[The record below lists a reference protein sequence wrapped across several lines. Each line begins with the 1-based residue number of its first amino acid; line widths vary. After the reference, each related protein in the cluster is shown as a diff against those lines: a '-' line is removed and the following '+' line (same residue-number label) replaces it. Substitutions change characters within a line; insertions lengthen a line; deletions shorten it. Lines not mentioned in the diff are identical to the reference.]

1 MKRKTYLA
9 GDMLNKAAQMLR
21 EIEANELRKIDSI
34 DLYSPKD
41 DKSVNDKKNADQEG
55 LAERIFRN
63 DTKAILESEI
73 IVADI
78 SQTLGTS
85 IEMGQ
90 IAGYNYFIDRLNEIV
105 RKANYEET
113 NEDDFNHSVAQGVK
127 SLLSEIPRKKVYWK
141 TEDVRDTD
149 IPETGF
155 RRSHSYN
162 AYLIGCLLELGGEPK
177 TFEEILE
184 ILKTPGK

>member
-1 MKRKTYLA
+1 MTKKKLYLA

-21 EIEANELRKIDSI
+21 TIEREELEKIEGCEVFN
-34 DLYSPKD
+34 PMD
-41 DKSVNDKKNADQEG
+41 DKSINDKKNATQEG
-55 LAERIFRN
+55 LAERIFAK
-63 DTKAILESEI
+63 DTKAILESDI

-90 IAGYNYFIDRLNEIV
+90 IAGYNYFIDRLWEIV
-105 RKANYEET
+105 KNNS
-113 NEDDFNHSVAQGVK
+113 NENMTDGNLEGIGSDVIT
-127 SLLSEIPRKKVYWK
+127 LLHEIPRKTVYWK

-149 IPETGF
+149 IPEVGI

-162 AYLIGCLLELGGEPK
+162 AYLIGCLLHIAGEPK

-184 ILKTPGK
+184 ILKK